1 LHWLEPDEGI
11 TFTSGS
17 EGSERWQHRSLTR
30 PIFRPLFF
38 NLIKNAILL
47 AAIRKRIFCL
57 AGHPEAGERSAVIYP
72 LPGS

>member
-1 LHWLEPDEGI
+1 LLAI
-11 TFTSGS
+11 
-17 EGSERWQHRSLTR
+17 LLA
-30 PIFRPLFF
+30 IFRPLFF